1 MTQLGICGVWVH
13 HPSRDERKVEHEL
26 GREMVV
32 TRSRLDTQLAAK
44 PKKIKF
50 NDDDTINESEYNT
63 AEENETVND
72 EPNGSESSA
81 SESDSDEA
89 PEEEST
95 STAKSALID
104 EQRRQKALRRQVME
118 EQKHLRRLQDQHNKQ
133 QQELKRSRSQTEK
146 QIELPEFL
154 PDDIMTD
161 IQTLGVNDEYTEK
174 KNTYKKFDDEKDIR
188 ALKIEKLKALKKSRS
203 AAIQK
208 GPVRVQVHT
217 TINKKQVPMAERKI
231 VGSRDKWL
239 HRKSLNRK

>member
-1 MTQLGICGVWVH
+1 
-13 HPSRDERKVEHEL
+13 
-26 GREMVV
+26 MVV

-63 AEENETVND
+63 AEENETIND

-81 SESDSDEA
+81 SDSDSDEA

-95 STAKSALID
+95 STAKSAIID
-104 EQRRQKALRRQVME
+104 EQKRQKALRRQVME

-133 QQELKRSRSQTEK
+133 QQELKRSRSQKEK

-161 IQTLGVNDEYTEK
+161 IQTLGVAHNNESTEK
-174 KNTYKKFDDEKDIR
+174 KNTYKKFDDELDIR
-188 ALKIEKLKALKKSRS
+188 ALKIEKLKALRKARS
-203 AAIQK
+203 MAVQK

>member
-1 MTQLGICGVWVH
+1 MWCLGAL
-13 HPSRDERKVEHEL
+13 PSCDEAKSRAQL

-63 AEENETVND
+63 AEENGDVND
-72 EPNGSESSA
+72 EPNGSETSA

-95 STAKSALID
+95 STAKSAVIN
-104 EQRRQKALRRQVME
+104 EQKRQNALRRQVME

-133 QQELKRSRSQTEK
+133 QQELKRSRSQKEK

-161 IQTLGVNDEYTEK
+161 IQTLGDSNESTEK
-174 KNTYKKFDDEKDIR
+174 KNTYRKFDDEIDIR
-188 ALKIEKLKALKKSRS
+188 ALKIEKLKALKQARS
-203 AAIQK
+203 TAVQK